1 MSCVKSWDFL
11 LQIVGPL
18 EITYNYSQLYHSE
31 FHIYICLWEC
41 AIVYCTCPALCVCV
55 LMSVALG
62 RGTARC
68 VCLSA
73 CPHSSPPGP
82 RIDQLAWPNRRRG
95 AWPGKVNMEKKR
107 HILLPSWE
115 RSGRE
120 WEGDKGRARGEIETE
135 IESSVHLL
143 LSLQRRNW

>member
-1 MSCVKSWDFL
+1 MNVIYTYLLMS
-11 LQIVGPL
+11 
-18 EITYNYSQLYHSE
+18 EH
-31 FHIYICLWEC
+31 
-41 AIVYCTCPALCVCV
+41 VYRTCPALCV
-55 LMSVALG
+55 LMSLALG

-115 RSGRE
+115 TSGRGR
-120 WEGDKGRARGEIETE
+120 EGAKEKRVGRDGDQDRKQCASTTVLAKKKIGKRR
-135 IESSVHLL
+135 LRR
-143 LSLQRRNW
+143 LSEKQLDNRKTSKAMKKIIM